1 MLQELRIQNLGVI
14 EEVNLVLDGGLIA
27 LTGETGAGKTMVVE
41 AISLLVGERADTT
54 VIRAG
59 ATEATVEGRFLV
71 GDEEMIITRVIPADG
86 RSRAYINGRLAT
98 VTQLS
103 EVGARLVDLHG
114 QHAHQS
120 LLGAA
125 EQRAAVD
132 AFGKIDLSG
141 LEQARHRVTEI
152 DANLATLGGDERQRA
167 REIDLLTFQVEE
179 IEAAAIQS
187 PDEDERLRQEEE
199 MLANANQLREALWSA
214 TTVLTD
220 EEGAAD
226 RIGEAMS
233 RLSGRDAFDGF
244 INRLRALQNEVGDL
258 SSELRSMAEDIEED
272 PERLGEV
279 RVRLNLLSEIK
290 RKYGDQLGDVIE
302 YLGVTRQRLAELVG
316 YEERAA
322 RLERDREIAL
332 ADLSR
337 EQAVVL
343 EKRKSVAGPLAN
355 ATEKHLRKLAMP
367 NATVAIDVQGEA
379 GEQVTFLLSANPGS
393 HPLPLTKVASGG
405 ELARTMLALRM
416 VLSSGPSTLVFDEV
430 DAGIGGEAAVAVGAA
445 LAEIAERHQV
455 LVVTHLAQVAANAQ
469 QHLRVHKTV
478 RKGATF
484 AGVSALAG
492 TERVGEIA
500 RMLSGATDDPAA
512 IAHAT
517 SLLEARRGRKQAAR

>member
-14 EEVNLVLDGGLIA
+14 EEVNLVLEGGLIA

-54 VIRAG
+54 VIRSG
-59 ATEATVEGRFLV
+59 ASEATVEGRFVL
-71 GDEEMIITRVIPADG
+71 GDEEMIITRVVPADG

-103 EVGARLVDLHG
+103 EIGMRLVDLHG

-120 LLGAA
+120 LLGAV

-132 AFGKIDLSG
+132 AFGAIDLTG
-141 LEQARHRVTEI
+141 LDNARHRVTEI
-152 DANLATLGGDERQRA
+152 EAALATLGGDVRQRA

-179 IEAAAIQS
+179 IENASIQS
-187 PDEDERLRQEEE
+187 PNEDEELRQEEE
-199 MLANANQLREALWSA
+199 LLAHANLLREALWSA
-214 TTVLTD
+214 TNVLTD

-226 RIGEAMS
+226 RLGEAMS
-233 RLSGRDAFDGF
+233 RLGGRESFDAFVT
-244 INRLRALQNEVGDL
+244 RLRALQNEVGDL
-258 SSELRSMAEDIEED
+258 SSELRSMADDIEED
-272 PERLGEV
+272 PQRLSDV

-290 RKYGDQLGDVIE
+290 RKYGDQLSEVIE
-302 YLGVTRQRLAELVG
+302 YLDVTRQRLTELVG

-322 RLERDREIAL
+322 TLEQERERAL
-332 ADLSR
+332 ADLAR
-337 EQAVVL
+337 EQAVVR
-343 EKRKSVAGPLAN
+343 ERRAAVAGPLAS

-405 ELARTMLALRM
+405 ELARTMLALRL
-416 VLSSGPSTLVFDEV
+416 VLTSGPSTLVFDEV

-445 LAEIAERHQV
+445 LGEIAERHQV
-455 LVVTHLAQVAANAQ
+455 LVVTHLAQVAANAR
-469 QHLRVHKTV
+469 QHLRVHKAV

-484 AGVSALAG
+484 AGVSPLAG
-492 TERVGEIA
+492 PERVGEVA

-517 SLLEARRGRKQAAR
+517 SLLEARRGGKRTAR